1 MSNYAPESDL
11 KSPTGTNISKFAKKA
26 DLVSLKS
33 DVDELDTDKL
43 KTVPLHLS
51 KLSNVVEN
59 DVVGKTV
66 YDKLVSKVM
75 HLILKDLFW
84 KLDITLVYNQ
94 V

>member
-1 MSNYAPESDL
+1 MSNYAPEPDL
-11 KSPTGTNISKFAKKA
+11 KSPTGTDISKFAKKA
-26 DLVSLKS
+26 DLASLKS

-43 KTVPLHLS
+43 KTIPLHLS

-75 HLILKDLFW
+75 KLILKDLFW
-84 KLDITLVYNQ
+84 KLDITLIYQ